1 MKTSAKAEIFINSPG
16 RFFHYEP
23 LFMSS
28 FSKNLIIFEEA
39 MFSKDKSVTI
49 NERRTF

>member
-1 MKTSAKAEIFINSPG
+1 MESPVKSKTFMDSPG

-28 FSKNLIIFEEA
+28 FSK
-39 MFSKDKSVTI
+39 S
-49 NERRTF
+49 

>member
-1 MKTSAKAEIFINSPG
+1 MKPHVKAQTFINSSG

-28 FSKNLIIFEEA
+28 FSKNLIIPDA
-39 MFSKDKSVTI
+39 ILFSKGLTVTK
-49 NERRTF
+49 N